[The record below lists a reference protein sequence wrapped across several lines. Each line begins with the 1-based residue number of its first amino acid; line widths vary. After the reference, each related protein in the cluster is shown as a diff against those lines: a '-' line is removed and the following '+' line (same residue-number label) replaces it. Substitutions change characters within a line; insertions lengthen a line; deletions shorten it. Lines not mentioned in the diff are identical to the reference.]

1 MMTITRNDMSRRAV
15 LFVLAVIATVVL
27 SAVVSQMLLDDASA
41 DHEDSTGSATVR
53 VSALPRENGDLT
65 LALQQQ
71 TSDGAWAVR
80 VLPQHRVLPADV
92 SGGGWLNSS
101 PVTVDTGTGGQPLFC
116 IVAHGDREDYFW
128 RVVRGFSRQAA
139 LDNGLAVR
147 FTQSQSGAD
156 QAAEVQRCS
165 ADGASVIAATL
176 PAPDAVTPSL
186 IAAKEAGV
194 RIITFNSGFEDAIN
208 AGSELHI
215 ALDDAEAGRLAGR
228 EFNRHGVTGAVGC
241 LLHEADNV
249 GLESRCEQLEASYE
263 GGDVLRIYLP
273 EGAAN
278 DEINADIAARLTDAE
293 KPALHAL
300 LALHGDAG
308 FIGSLQAI
316 LETADEL
323 EHTVKIGSIGVNH
336 ALPDLPL
343 DEIDQHVLFHIG
355 AGAEAQGY
363 LITAAL
369 HMVHGYTTS
378 AAFIQRPLIMNAIPS
393 VYDAEAIRTES
404 ERRSEMLVGLGARLA
419 LGDDYV
425 E

>member
-1 MMTITRNDMSRRAV
+1 MTIARSYMSHRAV
-15 LFVLAVIATVVL
+15 LFVLAVIATVVS
-27 SAVVSQMLLDDASA
+27 SAVISQMLLDDASA
-41 DHEDSTGSATVR
+41 DHEDGAGAATVR

-65 LALQQQ
+65 LALQQH
-71 TSDGAWAVR
+71 TSDGAWAAR
-80 VLPQHRVLPADV
+80 VLPQYRVLPADV

-101 PVTVDTGTGGQPLFC
+101 AITVDTETGGRPLFC
-116 IVAHGDREDYFW
+116 IVAHGHRDDYFW
-128 RVVRGFSRQAA
+128 RIARGFSRQAA
-139 LDNGLAVR
+139 LDNGIDVR
-147 FTQSQSGAD
+147 FTQSLAGAD
-156 QAAEVQRCS
+156 QAAEIQRCS
-165 ADGASVIAATL
+165 DDGASVIAATL
-176 PAPDAVTPSL
+176 PSPEAVTPSL
-186 IAAKEAGV
+186 MAAKAAGA

-228 EFNRHGVTGAVGC
+228 EFNRHGVTGGVGC

-249 GLESRCEQLEASYE
+249 GLESRCEQLEATYE
-263 GGDVLRIYLP
+263 GGDVHRIYLP
-273 EGAAN
+273 ERADN
-278 DEINADIAARLTDAE
+278 DQVSVNIAARLTATDE
-293 KPALHAL
+293 PALHAL

-308 FIGSLQAI
+308 LIGSLQAI

-323 EHTVKIGSIGVNH
+323 EHTVKIGSIGVNL

-343 DEIDQHVLFHIG
+343 AELDRHVLFHIG

-369 HMVHGYTTS
+369 HMVHSYTTS

-393 VYDAEAIRTES
+393 IYDAEAIRMES
-404 ERRSEMLVGLGARLA
+404 ARRAEMLAELGARLA
-419 LGDDYV
+419 LGDEYV